1 MKTFVNDDAQNNLTE
16 FDISARELDMKYH
29 DTESG
34 NRARFAKNL
43 VISNSLNSYSSCS

>member
-34 NRARFAKNL
+34 NEKD
-43 VISNSLNSYSSCS
+43 SSKIWPFQIP